1 MRFLADMG
9 ISPHTVTFLQGLG
22 HDAVHL
28 HAQGLERLGD
38 PAILN
43 KAQEEGRVLLTHD
56 LGFGELLAASG
67 AGLPSVIVFRL
78 RDMRPDTVNQHI
90 QGIVSQHGGS
100 LDQGAIISV
109 TEGQIRV
116 RPLPIDTGD

>member
-1 MRFLADMG
+1 MG

-28 HAQGLERLGD
+28 YTQGLDRLGD
-38 PAILN
+38 PAILR

-56 LGFGELLAASG
+56 LDFGELLAASG
-67 AGLPSVIVFRL
+67 DALPSVIIFRL
-78 RDMRPDTVNQHI
+78 RDMRPDTVNQHVLGI
-90 QGIVSQHGGS
+90 ISQQGRS

-109 TEGQIRV
+109 TEGRIRV
-116 RPLPIDTGD
+116 RPLPIRKGD